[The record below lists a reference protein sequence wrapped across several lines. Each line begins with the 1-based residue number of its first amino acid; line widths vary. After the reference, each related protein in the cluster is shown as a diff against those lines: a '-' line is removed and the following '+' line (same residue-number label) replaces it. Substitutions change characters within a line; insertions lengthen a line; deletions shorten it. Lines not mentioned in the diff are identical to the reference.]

1 MRQLIF
7 TLMTVFI
14 LIGIFSGS
22 AVSAYAS
29 SQPPEIIGTTGILI
43 DANSGKILYNKNI
56 DFQLEPAST
65 TKMMTCLL
73 ALENLDMDTVVTID
87 AITPFT
93 EGSRIYLLE
102 GEEITVEN
110 LLYALMLESAND
122 AAVALAIEI
131 AGSVEEFAVMMN
143 ARAKEL
149 GALNTTFLNPNGLHE
164 EGHVTTVYDL
174 AMIAKSAMKNEQFRT
189 LVSTYRHVI
198 PATNKQEERYMYNT
212 NRLIYDEKTQV
223 PVLGVNR
230 PAKYDGAIG
239 IKTGYTSHAQSCLVS
254 GALRDGTELI
264 AVVLQSSDAGRF
276 GDCIAMLDY
285 GFANYRS
292 YKAIDAGTDMGE
304 VQVKKGAVRSV
315 ETVTD
320 SDGYVTLPPEASDSV
335 VTTKVVMND
344 EIRAPIAKGDQ
355 VGVVEIYEG
364 SELVTTV
371 DILATA
377 SVDEGGILSTI
388 GIPDATAKIIF
399 TILCIILVLFLSL
412 LVAFIIL
419 KQRQIKRRKARRA
432 RRAMEIAEE
441 RMRKMSDYEQRR
453 WPY

>member
-1 MRQLIF
+1 
-7 TLMTVFI
+7 MTVFI

>member
-1 MRQLIF
+1 
-7 TLMTVFI
+7 MTVFI

-399 TILCIILVLFLSL
+399 TILCIVLVLFLSL

>member
-399 TILCIILVLFLSL
+399 TILCIVLVLFLSL